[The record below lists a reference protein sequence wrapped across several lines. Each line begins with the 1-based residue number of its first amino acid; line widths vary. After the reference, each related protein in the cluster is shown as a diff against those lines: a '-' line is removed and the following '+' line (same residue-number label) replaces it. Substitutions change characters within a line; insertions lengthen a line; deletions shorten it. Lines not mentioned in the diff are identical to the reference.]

1 MIWQKKAVR
10 WRRRF
15 KAEIIAIIIGVIA
28 LVVAVKRNDETQYK
42 IRLLEQEINKI
53 AELVADL
60 SSTIHKDTIRRVKQA
75 ERLPKP
81 RLPSISNW
89 LMVA

>member
-1 MIWQKKAVR
+1 MKFPFQSTFID

-15 KAEIIAIIIGVIA
+15 KVEIIAIIIGVIA

-60 SSTIHKDTIRRVKQA
+60 SKNNEKDA
-75 ERLPKP
+75 DD
-81 RLPSISNW
+81 
-89 LMVA
+89 

>member
-1 MIWQKKAVR
+1 V
-10 WRRRF
+10 
-15 KAEIIAIIIGVIA
+15 EIIAIIIGVIA

-60 SSTIHKDTIRRVKQA
+60 SKNNEKDADDWESQ
-75 ERLPKP
+75 
-81 RLPSISNW
+81 
-89 LMVA
+89 